1 MPTSLPVTDMA
12 CDGCETNV
20 EDTVNEV
27 QSVERADA
35 DHEAGQVVVEGDASI
50 DALVAA
56 IVDAGYEVSA

>member
-1 MPTSLPVTDMA
+1 MA

-27 QSVERADA
+27 QGVERADA

>member
-1 MPTSLPVTDMA
+1 MA

-27 QSVERADA
+27 QGVKRADA